1 MQEYEAD
8 IILSECRAAHTYI
21 VDLLCPGIAKNVVP
35 GQFVQVRVGSGT
47 DPFLRRTF
55 SVCGVDRERG
65 YLTLMIDMIGRG
77 TEMLCT
83 ANRGDTLNIIGPL
96 GTGFDIALGGES
108 FRVLVAGGVGAAPLV
123 FLAREMSTIS
133 RQPLF
138 FMLGARTKAALGII
152 DGLLPGTVELLV
164 ATDDGSAGH
173 HGLVTEILANDLSS
187 LRPGA
192 VYACGPHE
200 MMKSVAGITKKAG
213 VPCQVSLEERMACG
227 IGACYGCVVK
237 LRDGRMVRTCVDG
250 PVFSAKEVFG

>member
-1 MQEYEAD
+1 MQEFEAD
-8 IILSECRAAHTYI
+8 IILSECRAANTYI
-21 VDLLCPGIAKNVVP
+21 VDLSCPGIAKDVVP
-35 GQFVQVRVGSGT
+35 GQFVQVKVGSGT

-55 SVCGVDRERG
+55 SVCGADRKRG
-65 YLTLMIDMIGRG
+65 YITLMIDIIGRG

-83 ANRGDTLNIIGPL
+83 ARRGDALNIIGPL
-96 GTGFDIALGGES
+96 GTGFDTALGGES
-108 FRVLVAGGVGAAPLV
+108 LQVFVAGGVGAAPLV
-123 FLAREMSTIS
+123 FLASEMSKLS

-138 FMLGARTKAALGII
+138 FMLGARTKASLGII
-152 DGLLPGTVELLV
+152 DGLLPENVELLV

-173 HGLVTEILANDLSS
+173 HGFVTEILANDLPS

-200 MMKSVAGITKKAG
+200 MMKSVAGITGKAG
-213 VPCQVSLEERMACG
+213 IPCQVSLEERMACG
-227 IGACYGCVVK
+227 MGACYGCVVE